1 MVRVNL
7 KAVIIASLAGLLF
20 GFDTAVISGVTGDLK
35 HVFSLDPQGL
45 GQAVAVALVGTF
57 VGALFGG
64 RLGDAIGGRDSLRV
78 VGAMYILS
86 SLGCALSPW
95 FTGFLAFRFLLGLAI
110 GASSVLAP
118 VYMSEIV
125 PAERRGQLVGLFQ
138 FNIVFGILLAYVSNF
153 AVASLMSGAD
163 VWRWKLGLAS
173 LPALVFLAL
182 LYFIPQSARWLVAK
196 GRREDAAQSLKRLGV
211 VETEGMLD
219 EFARGDLSGG
229 KLSLKQHGKPI
240 LFAVLLAVFN
250 QLSGINAI
258 LYYLNDIF
266 AAAGFDRVSSDMQA
280 MAVGGAN
287 LIATLVGMSFI
298 DRIGRKRLLII
309 GGIGVTAALAGV
321 SVIMA
326 TGQGQALLLWM
337 LLLFI
342 VSFAFSQGAVIWVYL
357 SEIFPT
363 PVRSRGQ
370 SLGSAT
376 HWIMNAIISA
386 VFPVVAAETKALP
399 FVVFGVCTLASVLII
414 ARFFPETKGVE
425 LEAMEARIGH

>member
-35 HVFSLDPQGL
+35 HVFSLGAEGL
-45 GQAVAVALVGTF
+45 GLAVSVALWGTF

-64 RLGDAIGGRDSLRV
+64 RLGDAIGGRDALRII
-78 VGAMYILS
+78 GALYILS
-86 SLGCALSPW
+86 SLGCALSPNLVS
-95 FTGFLAFRFLLGLAI
+95 FVVFRFVLGLAV

-153 AVASLMSGAD
+153 AVASLMTGPD

-173 LPALVFLAL
+173 LPALLFFVL
-182 LYFIPQSARWLVAK
+182 LYGIPQSARWLVAK
-196 GRREDAAQSLKRLGV
+196 GRRDDAAESLRRLGV
-211 VETEGMLD
+211 VETDGMLD
-219 EFARGDLSGG
+219 EFARGDLGSGR
-229 KLSLKQHGKPI
+229 LSLKQHGKPI
-240 LFAVLLAVFN
+240 LFAILLAMFN

-280 MAVGGAN
+280 MAVGAAN
-287 LIATLVGMSFI
+287 LIATMIGMSFI

-309 GGIGVTAALAGV
+309 GGIGVSAALGGV
-321 SVIMA
+321 AVIMA
-326 TGQGQALLLWM
+326 TGQGQGLLLWM

-386 VFPVVAAETKALP
+386 VFPVVAAETRALP
-399 FVVFGVCTLASVLII
+399 FVVFGICTLASVLII
-414 ARFFPETKGVE
+414 ARYFPETKGVE